1 MASLFIEEH
10 GLKLKLIELSEEDS
24 SRIGAPYSYLLISK
38 TDDGAALVE
47 EINAALKE
55 AIEDGT
61 ITEIS
66 EKYFGEDFA
75 PKE

>member
-1 MASLFIEEH
+1 MKFQ
-10 GLKLKLIELSEEDS
+10 
-24 SRIGAPYSYLLISK
+24 K